1 MKTFSMG
8 SRAKHKIL
16 AGSHVLLASFWK
28 RGKCTGVLSDHTR
41 RNDGKG
47 VRYETLRSCEARLG
61 ITATVFPMRLVSD
74 DILRDFYKPI
84 KPENKNQKCDFCNRM
99 FERKL
104 L

>member
-1 MKTFSMG
+1 MYG
-8 SRAKHKIL
+8 SVIRSYKENRIA
-16 AGSHVLLASFWK
+16 ADA
-28 RGKCTGVLSDHTR
+28 

>member
-1 MKTFSMG
+1 MYG
-8 SRAKHKIL
+8 SVIRSYKENRIA
-16 AGSHVLLASFWK
+16 ADA
-28 RGKCTGVLSDHTR
+28 
-41 RNDGKG
+41 RNGGKG
-47 VRYETLRSCEARLG
+47 VRYETLRSCEARLE
-61 ITATVFPMRLVSD
+61 ITATVFPMQLVSD

>member
-1 MKTFSMG
+1 MYGRVIRSYKE
-8 SRAKHKIL
+8 
-16 AGSHVLLASFWK
+16 
-28 RGKCTGVLSDHTR
+28 TR
-41 RNDGKG
+41 IAADARNDGKG
-47 VRYETLRSCEARLG
+47 VRYETLRRCEARFG